1 MRRVVVVFVLGLV
14 ALWLVVLAAV
24 VVASRRDT
32 AAPADAIVVLGAAQ
46 YDGRPSPVLRAR
58 LNQAATLFRRHLAPM
73 VIVTG
78 GVGEGDT
85 VSEAVVGR
93 RYLVTVV
100 GIPTEAVLA
109 ESAGR
114 TSAAS
119 VRAAAR
125 RIRALGGTRAIFV
138 SDGFHLLRLGFLARR
153 QGLQAF
159 GSPARQSP
167 ISSNRRREL
176 GYLLAE
182 SLKAPVALLLGR

>member
-1 MRRVVVVFVLGLV
+1 MRRVAVAVLLV
-14 ALWLVVLAAV
+14 LAVLWLVSLAAV
-24 VVASRRDT
+24 VRASRRDT
-32 AAPADAIVVLGAAQ
+32 AVHADAIVVLGAAQ
-46 YDGRPSPVLRAR
+46 YDGHPSPVFRAR
-58 LNQAATLFRRHLAPM
+58 LNHAVTLFHRHLAPL

-85 VSEAVVGR
+85 VSEAVAGR
-93 RYLVTVV
+93 RYLLAEGLPAAAVV
-100 GIPTEAVLA
+100 A

-119 VRAAAR
+119 VRAAAS

-153 QGLQAF
+153 HGLQAF

-167 ISSNRRREL
+167 ITPNSRLEF

>member
-1 MRRVVVVFVLGLV
+1 MRRVLV
-14 ALWLVVLAAV
+14 AFVVGAVVLWLVFLAAV
-24 VVASRRDT
+24 VIASRRDT

-58 LNQAATLFRRHLAPM
+58 LDHAATLFRRGLAPL

-78 GVGEGDT
+78 GVGTGDT
-85 VSEAVVGR
+85 VSEAVVGQ
-93 RYLVTVV
+93 RYLVAAGLPVA
-100 GIPTEAVLA
+100 AVEA

-125 RIRALGGTRAIFV
+125 RVHGRGGASAIFV

-153 QGLQAF
+153 LGLQPF
-159 GSPARQSP
+159 GSPAPESP
-167 ISSNRRREL
+167 ITSNSRREL

-182 SLKAPVALLLGR
+182 SIKAPVALLFGR

>member
-1 MRRVVVVFVLGLV
+1 MRRAVVAIVFVLAV
-14 ALWLVVLAAV
+14 LWLVSLAAV
-24 VVASRRDT
+24 VRASRRDT

-58 LNQAATLFRRHLAPM
+58 LDHAATLFRRGLAPL

-78 GVGEGDT
+78 GVGTGDT
-85 VSEAVVGR
+85 VSEAVVGK
-93 RYLVTVV
+93 RYLVAAGLPVA
-100 GIPTEAVLA
+100 AVEA

-125 RIRALGGTRAIFV
+125 RLQESGGTRAVFV
-138 SDGFHLLRLGFLARR
+138 SDGFHLLRLGFLAHRN
-153 QGLQAF
+153 GLHPF
-159 GSPARQSP
+159 SSPAPLSP
-167 ISSNRRREL
+167 ITSNSRREL

-182 SLKAPVALLLGR
+182 SVKAPVALLFGR

>member
-1 MRRVVVVFVLGLV
+1 MRRVVVAFVLGLAV
-14 ALWLVVLAAV
+14 LWLVFLAAV
-24 VVASRRDT
+24 VIASRRDT
-32 AAPADAIVVLGAAQ
+32 AARADAIVVLGAAQ

-58 LNQAATLFRRHLAPM
+58 LDHAATLFRRGLAPL

-78 GVGEGDT
+78 GTGTGDT

-93 RYLVTVV
+93 RYLIAA
-100 GIPTEAVLA
+100 GLPAAAVDA

-114 TSAAS
+114 SSAAS

-125 RIRALGGTRAIFV
+125 RVHERGGTRAIFV

-153 QGLQAF
+153 LGLRSF
-159 GSPARQSP
+159 GSPVPESP
-167 ISSNRRREL
+167 ITSNSRREL

-182 SLKAPVALLLGR
+182 SVKAPVALLFGR